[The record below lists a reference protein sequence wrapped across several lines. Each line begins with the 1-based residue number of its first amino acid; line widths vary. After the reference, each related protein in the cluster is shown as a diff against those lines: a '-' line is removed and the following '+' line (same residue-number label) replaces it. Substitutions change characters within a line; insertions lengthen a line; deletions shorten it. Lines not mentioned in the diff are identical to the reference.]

1 VCFMVDT
8 IYINY
13 YLWNAINNEI
23 RVYRVSIGMASE
35 DYAKKPVE
43 KGWEWE
49 DSRAHCV
56 EQ

>member
-1 VCFMVDT
+1 VCFIVDT

-13 YLWNAINNEI
+13 YLWKAINNEI

-35 DYAKKPVE
+35 DYAKKLVE
-43 KGWEWE
+43 KGWEWG